1 MIGKTISHYKI
12 LDKIGE
18 GGMGVVY
25 RAEDVKLKRLVALK
39 FLAPQILGSEE
50 EKARFL
56 NEAQATALLDHPNI
70 CTIYEIDEVKGQT
83 FIAMGYIEGQS
94 LKDKIASGSLKLNDA
109 IKIAIQIAQG
119 LEEAHE
125 NEIIHQDI
133 KTTNIMVT
141 SKDQVKIMDFGLA
154 KTTRGS
160 RVTEEGKTMGTVAYM
175 SPEQA
180 SGGSTDTRTDIW
192 SLGVVLYEMIT
203 GQLPFKGEYEQ
214 AVIYSILN
222 EEPELLINLRND
234 VPQELEQ
241 ITKKALDKNPDS
253 RYSKVGDILAD
264 LRRIRKELESLIKTS
279 STEKLQP
286 SIAVLPFKN
295 LSDDPEQE
303 YFCDGMADEIINAL
317 THVEGLHVVARTSA
331 FSFRGKETD
340 IREIGNKLNV
350 KTLLE
355 GSVRKA
361 GDRVRITAQLI
372 NVADGYHIWSDKYD
386 RNIEELCCPEDIFVI
401 QDEISLAIVDNLKVK
416 LFREE
421 KEKLVKRHTDDLDAY
436 DLYLKGHYFWNKR
449 TEESLKKSIQYF
461 QQAIEKDPDYA
472 LAYSGLA
479 DSYHTLQ
486 DYSSISPKELNAKAQ
501 EAALKALEI
510 DNTLAEAH
518 ASLGMVSFRYWD
530 WEGAE
535 RECKRAIKLN
545 PNYPTAHHWYALLL
559 MYMARFEEAMEEI
572 ECARRLD
579 TLSLV
584 INRNKALVFFYARQY
599 DRAIDALQETI
610 EMDPN
615 FSLTHAT
622 LGMVYLQKSMYKE
635 ALAEFQKEKALSSAW
650 DHEIECFTGIAYAKM
665 GKKDKAVGV
674 VNDLIKRREKEYASP
689 YYIAKIYFALDED
702 NQGFNW
708 LNKAYQEKDN
718 LLLEIKVD
726 PGFDSVRSDPRFKTI
741 LKKVG
746 LEE

>member
-1 MIGKTISHYKI
+1 MIGKRISHYKI

-222 EEPELLINLRND
+222 EEPEPLINLRND

>member
-1 MIGKTISHYKI
+1 MIGKRISHYKI
-12 LDKIGE
+12 VEKIGE

-25 RAEDVKLKRLVALK
+25 KAEDVKLKRLVALK
-39 FLAPQILGSEE
+39 FLAAQILRSEE

-56 NEAQATALLDHPNI
+56 NEAQAIALLDHPNI
-70 CTIYEIDEVKGQT
+70 CTIYEIDEAKGQT
-83 FIAMGYIEGQS
+83 FIATSYIEGQS
-94 LKDKIASGSLKLNDA
+94 LKDKIASSSLTTDEA
-109 IKIAIQIAQG
+109 IEITIQIGRG
-119 LEEAHE
+119 LQEAHE
-125 NEIIHQDI
+125 KGVIHQDI
-133 KTTNIMVT
+133 KTSNIMVT
-141 SKDQVKIMDFGLA
+141 SKGQVKIMDFGLA
-154 KTTRGS
+154 KMAKGS
-160 RVTEEGKTMGTVAYM
+160 RITEEGKTMGTVAYM

-180 SGGSTDTRTDIW
+180 SGGNTDTRTDIW

-222 EEPELLINLRND
+222 EEPEPIMNLRTD
-234 VPQELEQ
+234 VPHELEQ
-241 ITKKALDKNPDS
+241 ITEKALNKNSES
-253 RYSKVGDILAD
+253 RYQKVGDILAD
-264 LRRIRKELESLIKTS
+264 LKKLKEELESLKGIS
-279 STEKLQP
+279 STERLQP

-295 LSDDPEQE
+295 LTDDPEQE

-317 THVEGLHVVARTSA
+317 THVEGLRVVARTSA
-331 FSFRGKETD
+331 FSFKGKETD
-340 IREIGNKLNV
+340 IRKVGHKLNV

-361 GDRVRITAQLI
+361 GDRVRIAAQLI

-386 RNIEELCCPEDIFVI
+386 RNIGELCCPEDIFVI
-401 QDEISLAIVDNLKVK
+401 QDEISLAIVNNLKVK

-436 DLYLKGHYFWNKR
+436 NFYLKGCYFWNRR
-449 TEESLKKSIQYF
+449 TEESLKRSIQYF
-461 QQAIEKDPDYA
+461 QKAIEKDPDYG

-486 DYSSISPKELNAKAQ
+486 DYSSISPKELNAKAR

-518 ASLGMVSFRYWD
+518 ASLGMISFRYWD

-559 MYMARFEEAMEEI
+559 MYMGRFEEAMEEI

-599 DRAIDALQETI
+599 DRAIDALQETL

-622 LGMVYLQKSMYKE
+622 LGMVYLQKSMYDE
-635 ALAEFQKEKALSSAW
+635 ALAEFQREKALSSAW
-650 DHEIECFTGIAYAKM
+650 DHEIECFTGIAYAKI
-665 GKKDKAVGV
+665 GKKDKAMRVI
-674 VNDLIKRREKEYASP
+674 NDLIKRREKEYASP

-702 NQGFNW
+702 NHGFKW
-708 LNKAYQEKDN
+708 LNIGYQEKEN

-726 PGFDSVRSDPRFKTI
+726 PAFDGVRSDPRFKKL

-746 LEE
+746 LPE

>member
-12 LDKIGE
+12 IEKIGQ

-25 RAEDVKLKRLVALK
+25 KAEDVKLKRLVALK
-39 FLAPQILGSEE
+39 FLRRQVLGNEE

-56 NEAQATALLDHPNI
+56 NEAQAIALLDHPNI
-70 CTIYEIDEVKGQT
+70 CTIFEIDEAKGQT
-83 FIAMGYIEGQS
+83 FIATSYIEGQS
-94 LKDKIASGSLKLNDA
+94 LKDKIASGSLTLKEA
-109 IKIAIQIAQG
+109 IDISIQIARG

-125 NEIIHQDI
+125 KEVIHQDI
-133 KTTNIMVT
+133 KTSNIMVN
-141 SKDQVKIMDFGLA
+141 SKGQVKIMDFGLA
-154 KTTRGS
+154 KMVKGS
-160 RVTEEGKTMGTVAYM
+160 RFTEEGKTMGTVAYM

-180 SGGSTDTRTDIW
+180 SGGNTDTRTDVW

-222 EEPELLINLRND
+222 EEPEPIKNLKAD
-234 VPQELEQ
+234 VPQKLEQ
-241 ITKKALDKNPDS
+241 IAKKALYKNPDS
-253 RYSKVGDILAD
+253 RYSKVADILSD
-264 LRRIRKELESLIKTS
+264 LRKIRKELASLKKTS
-279 STEKLQP
+279 STEKLPP

-295 LSDDPEQE
+295 LSRDPEQD

-331 FSFRGKETD
+331 FSFRGKEKD
-340 IREIGNKLNV
+340 IREIGSKLNV

-372 NVADGYHIWSDKYD
+372 NVADGYHIWSEKYD
-386 RNIEELCCPEDIFVI
+386 RNIGELCCPEDIFAI
-401 QDEISLAIVDNLKVK
+401 QDEISLAIVDNLKVR
-416 LFREE
+416 LFGEE
-421 KEKLVKRHTDDLDAY
+421 KAKLVKRHTKDLDAY
-436 DLYLKGHYFWNKR
+436 NLYLKGRYFWNRR
-449 TEESLKKSIQYF
+449 TEESLKRSIQYF
-461 QQAIEKDPDYA
+461 QKAIEKDPDYA

-486 DYSSISPKELNAKAQ
+486 DYSSISPKELNAKAR

-510 DNTLAEAH
+510 DDTLAEAH
-518 ASLGMVSFRYWD
+518 ASLGMVLFRYWD
-530 WEGAE
+530 WEKAE

-599 DRAIDALQETI
+599 DRAIDALQETFEI
-610 EMDPN
+610 DPN
-615 FSLTHAT
+615 FSFTHAT
-622 LGMVYLQKSMYKE
+622 LGMVYLQKAMYKE
-635 ALAEFQKEKALSSAW
+635 ALAEFQKEKALSGAW
-650 DHEIECFTGIAYAKM
+650 VHEIECLTGIAYAKM
-665 GKKDKAVGV
+665 EKKDKAREVL
-674 VNDLIKRREKEYASP
+674 NDLIKRREKEYASP
-689 YYIAKIYFALDED
+689 FYIARVYFAFKEND
-702 NQGFNW
+702 QGFRW

-718 LLLEIKVD
+718 LLREIKVD
-726 PGFDSVRSDPRFKTI
+726 PTFDCVRSDPRFKAL

-746 LEE
+746 LPE

>member
-1 MIGKTISHYKI
+1 MIGKRISHYKI